1 MEIRYNT
8 LMSSRSLRRLL
19 PIALAAGCM
28 LPAAAGAYM
37 TAEDVLLNSD
47 FYLPPSMRESEDR
60 IARQSAVSAERRTR
74 EQEESFVHAAAPEE
88 IPAEETDEGWEEEEN
103 TETEETAGLSGSDL
117 ELLRT
122 IRLLDRITDRQRVLQ
137 YGAPQAND
145 VLHGGAPALA
155 PTGAGAWL
163 AATTMIGAVAWT
175 MRRAKR
181 SERQVL

>member
-1 MEIRYNT
+1 MKIRYNT
-8 LMSSRSLRRLL
+8 LMSSHVLRRLL
-19 PIALAAGCM
+19 PIAVAAACL
-28 LPAAAGAYM
+28 LPAATSAYM

-74 EQEESFVHAAAPEE
+74 EQKEFFVHAAAPEE
-88 IPAEETDEGWEEEEN
+88 IPAEEDAAPEETTTGTDD
-103 TETEETAGLSGSDL
+103 TAGLSGSDL

-122 IRLLDRITDRQRVLQ
+122 IRLLDRITDRQKVLQ
-137 YGAPQAND
+137 YGTPADGQ
-145 VLHGGAPALA
+145 VLHGGAPGLA

-163 AATTMIGAVAWT
+163 AATTMLGAVAWT

-181 SERQVL
+181 SERQVVA